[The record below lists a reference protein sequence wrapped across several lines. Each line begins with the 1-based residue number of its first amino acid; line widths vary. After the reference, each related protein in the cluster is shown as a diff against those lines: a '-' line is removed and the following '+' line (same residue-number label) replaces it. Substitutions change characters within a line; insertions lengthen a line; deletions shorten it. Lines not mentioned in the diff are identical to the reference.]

1 MFSALLNIV
10 IPVFGVVGLGA
21 LYGRLRP
28 GAALGYVNRANIELF
43 TPALVFSALVKYP
56 LALAEHMPLIAAGA
70 LVILLP
76 GLLLALLKL
85 KGIERAALILPAM
98 FRNTGNL
105 GIPLMLLAFGEQQ
118 LGAIVILFVLSNL
131 LHFSVGMFIL
141 SANTSRWLWLRS
153 RCSGPRWPVCWWPT
167 CTLRCRNM
175 W

>member
-10 IPVFGVVGLGA
+10 LPVFGVVGLGA

-98 FRNTGNL
+98 CNLPLRMKNRELVKTSGRWRDKLRNGGACSVIRLNQAVCSGQLNPDTWLGRSSAFAG
-105 GIPLMLLAFGEQQ
+105 GIPSLY
-118 LGAIVILFVLSNL
+118 
-131 LHFSVGMFIL
+131 
-141 SANTSRWLWLRS
+141 
-153 RCSGPRWPVCWWPT
+153 
-167 CTLRCRNM
+167 
-175 W
+175 